1 MKKRLFPL
9 CLLFST
15 LLLLAGCGGDTV
27 KVTGA
32 NLEAFNNAPPEIK
45 QKWDKALQDDK
56 ANNYAAAGK
65 AYFEL
70 LRTPNL
76 SPEQLQAV
84 QNAAAALNQKMY
96 DAADK
101 GDAAAQKAIDEL
113 RSGVPTRPR

>member
-1 MKKRLFPL
+1 MNPRFFALG
-9 CLLFST
+9 LLFST
-15 LLLLAGCGGDTV
+15 LLLLAGCGGDKV

-32 NLEAFNNAPPEIK
+32 NLEAFKSAPPEIQ

-96 DAADK
+96 AAADK
-101 GDAAAQKAIDEL
+101 GDAAAQKAINEL
-113 RSGVPTRPR
+113 RSGVATRPR

>member
-1 MKKRLFPL
+1 MSTRFFALGL
-9 CLLFST
+9 MVSSLLLFT
-15 LLLLAGCGGDTV
+15 GCGGDTV

-32 NLEAFNNAPPEIK
+32 NLEAFKSAPPEIK
-45 QKWDKALQDDK
+45 QKWEKALEDDK
-56 ANNYAAAGK
+56 ANHYAAAGK

-70 LRTPNL
+70 LRAPNL
-76 SPEQLQAV
+76 TAEQLQAV

-113 RSGVPTRPR
+113 RSGAPARPR

>member
-1 MKKRLFPL
+1 MKERLFAL
-9 CLLFST
+9 GLFVSAV
-15 LLLLAGCGGDTV
+15 LLLAGCGGDTV

-96 DAADK
+96 EAADK

-113 RSGVPTRPR
+113 RTGVPTRPR